1 MARHLAVRVVC
12 LRIHD
17 LLMQPV
23 AASSRANVIEVRPSS
38 APDPVDGVTEIAL
51 LREVDALA
59 QHVSLRDALAPRG
72 RSQSPEHADERS
84 RERLETLASQPRYL
98 PAWHMPFTIPLSG
111 AIMCPQ
117 SAA

>member
-1 MARHLAVRVVC
+1 MTKVRA
-12 LRIHD
+12 D
-17 LLMQPV
+17 
-23 AASSRANVIEVRPSS
+23 A

-51 LREVDALA
+51 LLQVDAPP
-59 QHVSLRDALAPRG
+59 QHVSLRDALTPVG
-72 RSQSPEHADERS
+72 RFQYPEHTDERS

-98 PAWHMPFTIPLSG
+98 PGCYMPFTIPLSG